1 MPLWIGKDIDSSGHA
16 PLFIQPAYVTPGGWT
31 LNTQDAKLFMSGS
44 FNPNGVVNSG
54 APLYIN
60 GPDEWIVD
68 YASGAP
74 LYITTDIPATG
85 ATGNWVY
92 NSGATLVLVEDGN
105 QSAVELVIEGAI
117 ASTGSMPLYIERA
130 WANALPLVVKNQN
143 PTGVFP
149 MSVSGAF
156 VSTGDINLVIA
167 PPVASGITMY
177 TRGYVE

>member
-1 MPLWIGKDIDSSGHA
+1 
-16 PLFIQPAYVTPGGWT
+16 
-31 LNTQDAKLFMSGS
+31 MSGS
-44 FNPNGVVNSG
+44 LNPNGVVNSG

-85 ATGNWVY
+85 ATGNWIY

-117 ASTGSMPLYIERA
+117 SSTGSMPLYIERA